1 MKKEA
6 ALIGIAFLL
15 ILGLVF
21 ADTIFFSSG
30 TTRKAYPGT
39 TKTNCDGGSGCTVNP
54 GQTFTI
60 TDTVNNSAGIPK
72 EFEFFQV
79 KVESGYN
86 VQPRIKDYSNSAN
99 GTDGVWTDYG
109 SKVKNNEPH
118 FANIYTYGCFIS
130 DSEQE
135 GDGVLFH
142 DYYIDSDC
150 VAKYT
155 KVKADFLARLNDSA
169 PTGVLTASLVADK
182 KTGDA
187 PVDVTFDISASGP
200 DAGKKLTGYKLEFG
214 DGKEKSDDWPAETD
228 ATGLAALKTL
238 KHSYEKSSTAKLT
251 VTQSDGEKKSME
263 VGITVAGTVSSACTE
278 CDNIVKCLACINKES
293 FVKGLF
299 G

>member
-1 MKKEA
+1 MKKEV

-15 ILGLVF
+15 IFGLVF
-21 ADTIFFSSG
+21 ADTIFFSTGS
-30 TTRKAYPGT
+30 TKVLYRGT
-39 TKTNCDGGSGCTVNP
+39 TKLNCDGSSGCTVNP
-54 GQTFTI
+54 GQTFTVF
-60 TDTVNNSAGIPK
+60 DSVDGPGGIVEP
-72 EFEFFQV
+72 FDFFQV
-79 KVESGYN
+79 KVESQYW
-86 VQPRIKDYSNSAN
+86 VQPRLKDYSDSAN
-99 GTDGVWTDYG
+99 GTDGIWKDYG
-109 SKVKNNEPH
+109 AKVQNKESH

-150 VAKYT
+150 VTKYD

-187 PVDVTFDISASGP
+187 PVDVIFDISGSGP
-200 DAGKKLTGYKLEFG
+200 DAGKTLTGYKLEFG
-214 DGKEKSDDWPAETD
+214 DGKEKSDDWPTD
-228 ATGLAALKTL
+228 ATGLAALKII
-238 KHSYEKSSTAKLT
+238 KHSYTKSSTAKLII
-251 VTQSDGEKKSME
+251 TQSDGEKKSME
-263 VGITVAGTVSSACTE
+263 VGITVAGTVSASCSE
-278 CDNIVKCLACINKES
+278 CDNIVKCLACINKEA